1 MTKPLRISKEAELEI
16 LDAYLWYESNSTGLG
31 KKFRAELSKQ
41 FQQIKNFPSLF
52 PIHKRNEQ
60 FPIQKCV
67 LKVFPFIIFYS
78 NSEKSV
84 DVIAVFHSSRKPKY

>member
-41 FQQIKNFPSLF
+41 FQQIKNFLCLF
-52 PIHKRNEQ
+52 PIHKRMSSFQ
-60 FPIQKCV
+60 FESACSKFF
-67 LKVFPFIIFYS
+67 LL
-78 NSEKSV
+78 
-84 DVIAVFHSSRKPKY
+84 

>member
-78 NSEKSV
+78 KIRSSV
-84 DVIAVFHSSRKPKY
+84 SMFSK